1 MVNIVNENYMYV
13 KLVKFVKDKIS
24 LTSDSL
30 EEISKIIGDEDK
42 AYEVFWKLQ
51 RPQWVGFYLAKARRM
66 VFLVLKF
73 FFLS

>member
-1 MVNIVNENYMYV
+1 
-13 KLVKFVKDKIS
+13 
-24 LTSDSL
+24 L
-30 EEISKIIGDEDK
+30 EKISKIIGDEDK

-51 RPQWVGFYLAKARRM
+51 RPQWVGFYLAKTRRM

>member
-1 MVNIVNENYMYV
+1 MYV
-13 KLVKFVKDKIS
+13 KLVKICEDKNS

-51 RPQWVGFYLAKARRM
+51 RPQWVVFYFAKARRM
-66 VFLVLKF
+66 VFLVLNF